1 MSDPYM
7 GTVMP
12 VAFQFAPQDWQTC
25 AGQNLP
31 VNQNSAL
38 YSLLGNTFGGTSG
51 QNFNLPDLQGRTI
64 VGQGILNLN
73 GSQSQYLAGTK
84 GGAVTATLSTANVPL
99 APHVHPLSGGG
110 TATVTINGTTG
121 LAGSDF
127 PVAGNV
133 LAKANYEDSNGD
145 PQPVKIYGPPAPA
158 NGGVATPVGSGS
170 VSLTG
175 LTVGPNNGTSAT
187 PFSIREPYLTMFYVI
202 ATNGIYPT
210 RP

>member
-1 MSDPYM
+1 
-7 GTVMP
+7 MP

-38 YSLLGNTFGGTSG
+38 YSLLGTTFGGSNG

-73 GSQSQYLAGTK
+73 GTVSQYLAGTK
-84 GGAVTATLSTANVPL
+84 GGAVNATLSTANVPL
-99 APHVHPLSGGG
+99 ASHVHPLSGGAA
-110 TATVTINGTTG
+110 TANVTINGTTG
-121 LAGSDF
+121 IASTQIPGG
-127 PVAGNV
+127 GNV
-133 LAKANYEDSNGD
+133 LAKAFYEDGTSGAAVAVN
-145 PQPVKIYGPPAPA
+145 IYGPPAPA
-158 NGGVATPVGSGS
+158 NGGTAVSVGGGS
-170 VSLTG
+170 VSLSG
-175 LTVGPNNGTSAT
+175 LTVGANNPTSAT
-187 PFSIREPYLTMFYVI
+187 PFSIREPYLTMYYII